1 MGRTE
6 EIKRVLII
14 TFLLNAFVSAAKI
27 VLGYS
32 ISSVAVLS
40 DGFHSL
46 LDGLSNLAGYVG
58 ITLSS
63 SPPDEKHPYGH
74 RKFETLFTLGVGLF
88 VFLTCFEIL
97 SESLRAL
104 LENRIPEVKGP
115 TFLILVFT
123 LLINIFVNR
132 YELSKG
138 KMLNSEYLI
147 ADAGHTAS
155 DIFVTI
161 GTMVSLLL
169 SRIGFQRADSIAGL
183 IVGFLVAIVG
193 FRIVRLS
200 VDILVD
206 KAQMDMKEIKKLVMS
221 VKGVTGCH
229 HIRTRGTKESVFL
242 DLHAEV
248 DGNLSL
254 EEAHD
259 IAHRIEDLV
268 KKEMPNIRDV
278 VVHVEPENLKKE
290 Q

>member
-14 TFLLNAFVSAAKI
+14 TFLLNALVSAAKI

-32 ISSVAVLS
+32 ISSAAVLS

-88 VFLTCFEIL
+88 VFLTCLIIF
-97 SESLRAL
+97 SESLRSL
-104 LENRIPEVKGP
+104 LENKTPDVKDP
-115 TFLILVFT
+115 VFVVMFLT
-123 LLINIFVNR
+123 LIINIFVNR

-138 KMLNSEYLI
+138 KTLSSEYLI

-155 DIFVTI
+155 NILVTI

-169 SRIGFQRADSIAGL
+169 CKIGLHKADALAGL
-183 IVGFLVAIVG
+183 IIGFLVAIVG
-193 FRIVRLS
+193 FRIVSLS

-206 KAQMDMKEIKKLVMS
+206 TVQMDMKEIKKLVMS

-242 DLHAEV
+242 DLHAEL
-248 DGNLSL
+248 DGKLSL